1 MGEIRH
7 AASRT
12 GAKTPTVH
20 TVDTVDIVS
29 SLGFTAQ
36 PRAVLGRPRSD
47 VARQSILD
55 AARDL
60 IVRFG
65 FEDLHLEHVA
75 AKAGVGK
82 ATIYRRWSSKEALAL
97 DLLLELATPHLVV
110 VDTGDTR
117 EELVAVVH
125 NTVRA
130 LAETPFGMVL
140 KALMSQIA
148 INPAL
153 GDSFRRTIV
162 TARQLEIEA
171 VLQRG
176 IARRDLRPDVDVA
189 ISTELLVAPVYFRL
203 VLGGNL
209 DRRFAEDVAD
219 AVLAGLRN
227 PRRRARRSARQAE

>member
-1 MGEIRH
+1 M
-7 AASRT
+7 
-12 GAKTPTVH
+12 
-20 TVDTVDIVS
+20 
-29 SLGFTAQ
+29 Q
-36 PRAVLGRPRSD
+36 
-47 VARQSILD
+47 
-55 AARDL
+55 
-60 IVRFG
+60 FG

-82 ATIYRRWSSKEALAL
+82 ATIYRRWASKEALAL

-110 VDTGDTR
+110 DDTGDTR

-130 LAETPFGMVL
+130 LSETPFGMVL

-162 TARQLEIEA
+162 AARQLEIEA

-203 VLGGNL
+203 VLGGHL

-219 AVLAGLRN
+219 AVMAGLRS
-227 PRRRARRSARQAE
+227 PRRRTR